1 MIRRSNEPDPM
12 IAMLSTWEII
22 AILVVVLL
30 LFGNRLPGMARS
42 LGSGITEFKRGLKDG
57 SRPAESR
64 GPTDGGGAAGN
75 PPARTSDTPTDGSP
89 R

>member
-1 MIRRSNEPDPM
+1 M

-30 LFGNRLPGMARS
+30 LFGSRLPGMARN
-42 LGSGITEFKRGLKDG
+42 LGTGITEFKRGLKEG
-57 SRPAESR
+57 SQKNPNGDPPAPP
-64 GPTDGGGAAGN
+64 GPTKDG
-75 PPARTSDTPTDGSP
+75 TP